1 MHVFTYTEPG
11 PCQCMRLMT
20 GGQGGVAALGPRPH
34 QLMPMRQMVQG
45 QRHFGTQGHLISQG
59 GLPGAMSLLGQVDV
73 RNPGNDGLQEIV
85 PGLQGG

>member
-1 MHVFTYTEPG
+1 
-11 PCQCMRLMT
+11 MRLMT